1 MPGTQAVSEVKG
13 AGGPDLC
20 KLVTLHSVGLTG
32 SGIPSH
38 FPLNI
43 CSIAEFDIVD
53 NTSHLNNWLAIT
65 IQ

>member
-1 MPGTQAVSEVKG
+1 MSSTQAVCKVKG
-13 AGGPDLC
+13 AGCPDLC

-32 SGIPSH
+32 SGIHSH

-53 NTSHLNNWLAIT
+53 NTSHLNNWLAIK